1 MGRPLAL
8 PLFSLIL
15 GLSLA
20 GNYSYSCSSKML
32 VPLLA
37 VTFLTIFLKSRLPF
51 LISLSLLLVVSGNL
65 LLQPYLEPLL
75 PPDHIARF
83 QSEEQEIIEGVID
96 SRPEAT
102 ERGGRLFIMA
112 KEVYRGKQRILVSGR
127 LLLFIGEGKTDLMT
141 GDRVRFSSRIR
152 QPRNF
157 GLPGEFNYERY
168 LAFKEIFATAFVKTP
183 DEILLIR
190 EGVDYRLQRS
200 VDLVAARIGA
210 FIDRNVPKTEGS
222 ILKALLVGE
231 MGGVD
236 RATRDA
242 YSRTGVNHILSIS
255 GFHVG
260 VIAVFIF
267 QILMAMARRSEF
279 LLLHLNLRR
288 FILLL
293 TLPLIIFYL
302 FLSGAAPATTR
313 SVIMIGVY
321 ILALV
326 VEREIDP
333 VNSLLL
339 AAAFILALTPPAL
352 FDLSF
357 QLSFLAF
364 WGIVVLTPC
373 LLAPFKA
380 RTEGIVRKLV
390 LLFLASVGATV
401 ATFLP
406 VAYYFHRVSATG
418 LISNFFIVPLM
429 GYGAVV
435 LGFAAFPFVWT
446 APFLA
451 RYLLLAAA
459 GLVKLSNLI
468 ITQLDRIPTLPVLN
482 PGRLDLC
489 LFFLLFAAFTFVR
502 LKKRRLIICGV
513 LMFLLGC
520 SMIYSSQPDAGK
532 LSIVFLSVGQG
543 EATLITFPDGK
554 RMLVDG
560 GGNAREGAQ
569 DVGERL
575 IAPALWKLG
584 VKRLDYLVLSHPH
597 PDHVQ
602 GLRFI
607 AANFPVGEYW
617 EGPGPVG
624 SRDHAALVRV
634 LFERQVPVRKLHG
647 ATPPLDVGGARI
659 EPLWPF
665 PPGQYSDP
673 PDEAGLNDD
682 SLVFRLVHGRFSML
696 FTGDIG
702 FGSEKA
708 LLRYPE
714 RLKSSILKVPHHGS
728 RYSSSDAF
736 LTAVSPNI
744 ALIGAGYRNSFHLP
758 AGETVDALAE
768 RGITIFRTDLDGT
781 IRVVSDGSGEKALVE
796 KVPRHFH

>member
-1 MGRPLAL
+1 MERPLAA
-8 PLFSLIL
+8 PLISLVA

-20 GNYSYSCSSKML
+20 GLYPVHP
-32 VPLLA
+32 VPAVLPTLLA
-37 VTFLTIFLKSRLPF
+37 VAFLTLFLKNRLLF
-51 LISLSLLLVVSGNL
+51 QLSLCL
-65 LLQPYLEPLL
+65 LLFASGSYLLGPCLAPRLGPE
-75 PPDHIARF
+75 HIAAW
-83 QSEEQEIIEGVID
+83 QSDDPVTVEGVID

-102 ERGGRLFIMA
+102 ERGGRLCIRT
-112 KEVYRGKQRILVSGR
+112 KEVYQGRQRTLVSGR
-127 LLLFIGEGKTDLMT
+127 LLLYVGEGKPDLMT

-152 QPRNF
+152 KPRNF
-157 GLPGEFNYERY
+157 GIPGEFDFERF

-183 DEILLIR
+183 DEIILIR

-210 FIDRNVPKTEGS
+210 FIDQSVPRAEGA
-222 ILKALLVGE
+222 ILKALLIGD

-267 QILMAMARRSEF
+267 QLLMSVAKTSEY
-279 LLLHLNLRR
+279 LLLRFNLRR

-293 TLPLIIFYL
+293 TFPLIVFYL
-302 FLSGAAPATTR
+302 FLSGSAPATVR

-326 VEREIDP
+326 IEREIDP

-339 AAAFILALTPPAL
+339 AAAFILALTPAAL

-364 WGIVVLTPC
+364 WGIIVLTP
-373 LLAPFKA
+373 LFAAPF
-380 RTEGIVRKLV
+380 EGATAGIARKLL
-390 LLFLASVGATV
+390 LLFMASAGATV

-435 LGFAAFPFVWT
+435 AGFAAFPFIPT

-451 RYLLLAAA
+451 GYLLKAAA
-459 GLVKLSNLI
+459 YLVRLSNLI
-468 ITQLDRIPTLPVLN
+468 IARLDRIPTLPALN
-482 PGRLDLC
+482 PGRSDLL
-489 LFFLLFAAFTFVR
+489 LFFLLFASFTFIPRGRARGLV
-502 LKKRRLIICGV
+502 CGS
-513 LMFLLGC
+513 LLLLLAG
-520 SMIYSSQPDAGK
+520 SLAWSPQPDAGK
-532 LSIVFLSVGQG
+532 LSIHFLSVGQG
-543 EATLITFPDGK
+543 EATLVRFPDG
-554 RMLVDG
+554 RNMLVDG

-607 AANFPVGEYW
+607 AATFPVGEYW
-617 EGPGPVG
+617 EGPGPIA
-624 SRDHAALVRV
+624 SRDHAALARV
-634 LFERQVPVRKLHG
+634 LFEKQVPVRKLDG
-647 ATPPLDVGGARI
+647 ATPPLDVGGVRI
-659 EPLWPF
+659 EPLWPLSTCQ
-665 PPGQYSDP
+665 GHYLR
-673 PDEAGLNDD
+673 DEAGLNDE
-682 SLVFRLVHGRFSML
+682 SLVFRLVHGRFSLL

-702 FGSEKA
+702 FRTEEA
-708 LLRYPE
+708 LLRAPE
-714 RLKSSILKVPHHGS
+714 RLACTVLKVPHHGS
-728 RYSSSDAF
+728 RFSSSDAF
-736 LTAVSPNI
+736 IAAASPSC
-744 ALIGAGYRNSFHLP
+744 ALIGAGFRNSFHLP
-758 AGETVDALAE
+758 AADTVAAFSG
-768 RGITIFRTDLDGT
+768 RGIRIFRTDLDGT
-781 IRVVSDGSGEKALVE
+781 IRVVSDGSREKTVIE
-796 KVPRHFH
+796 KVYGHFH